1 MAILFSDSVG
11 ITEKYIWFVS
21 HDGIFSKVN
30 KLTGKL
36 EIIHTDIQEFVDFG
50 NTIDNILAINNK
62 LYIVNQIGSKML
74 QYDIEENS
82 FKPIS
87 IPIQF
92 DVVNWGCFSLFEK
105 LGDNICLLARDLS
118 IALLY
123 DVKQQSFSRDAK
135 LEEMMKQ
142 QGIIESGKQD
152 FEVVVYENI
161 LYFIGKCT
169 GKILLWDWQKKVLV
183 DSFLCKEEDEW
194 CYACIDK
201 DYILLLSVNG
211 AIYIFDK
218 SSFKLI
224 NIVNIGNKTRFSYK
238 GIIAARDKYFV
249 LPSLENDIFVID
261 KKDSNLVHKLDV
273 PSDFRK
279 SCYPPDSWSK
289 FHGITKYKNEI
300 WAANRMY
307 NYYLCIDVMK
317 DRVNWLKI
325 QEIALK
331 DIFDYLVINKK
342 NVHEHFVLLN
352 DFLEYNNE
360 IDERLKSAKIG
371 KTIWDKCGG
380 CGNDCGK

>member
-87 IPIQF
+87 IPMQF

-105 LGDNICLLARDLS
+105 LGGNVFLLARDLS

-123 DVKQQSFSRDAK
+123 DVKQQIFSRDAK

-142 QGIIESGKQD
+142 QGIIESGKQN

-161 LYFIGKCT
+161 LYFIGKYT

-194 CYACIDK
+194 CSACIDK

-211 AIYIFDK
+211 VVYIFDK
-218 SSFKLI
+218 SSFKLV
-224 NIVNIGNKTRFSYK
+224 NIVNIGNKIRFSYK
-238 GIIAARDKYFV
+238 GIIAARNKYFV
-249 LPSLENDIFVID
+249 LPSSENDIFVID
-261 KKDSNLVHKLDV
+261 KKDSNLFHKLDV

-331 DIFDYLVINKK
+331 DILDYLVINKR

-352 DFLEYNNE
+352 EFLEYNNE
-360 IDERLKSAKIG
+360 IDERLKNTKIG

>member
-1 MAILFSDSVG
+1 MAILFSDSIG

-30 KLTGKL
+30 KVTGKL

-50 NTIDNILAINNK
+50 NSVDNILNINNK

-123 DVKQQSFSRDAK
+123 DVKQQSFSRDTK
-135 LEEMMKQ
+135 LEEMMRQ
-142 QGIIESGKQD
+142 QGIIESGKQN

-194 CYACIDK
+194 CSACIDK

-211 AIYIFDK
+211 TVYIYDK
-218 SSFKLI
+218 LSFKLV
-224 NIVNIGNKTRFSYK
+224 NIMNIGNKIRFSYK
-238 GIIAARDKYFV
+238 GIIAAQDKYFV

-261 KKDSNLVHKLDV
+261 KKGSNLVHKLDV

-279 SCYPPDSWSK
+279 YCNLPDFWSK
-289 FHGITKYKNEI
+289 FHGIAQYKNEI

-325 QEIALK
+325 KEIALK
-331 DIFDYLVINKK
+331 DILDYLVVSKRELHEQINSLESFCKYENYYADKAK
-342 NVHEHFVLLN
+342 N
-352 DFLEYNNE
+352 
-360 IDERLKSAKIG
+360 SQIG
-371 KTIWDKCGG
+371 DIIWNRCKG
-380 CGNDCGK
+380 

>member
-11 ITEKYIWFVS
+11 ITDKYIWFVS

-30 KLTGKL
+30 KLTGEL

-50 NTIDNILAINNK
+50 NSVDNILNINNR

-123 DVKQQSFSRDAK
+123 DVKQQSFSRDTK
-135 LEEMMKQ
+135 LEEMMRQ
-142 QGIIESGKQD
+142 QGIIESGKQN

-194 CYACIDK
+194 CSACIDK

-211 AIYIFDK
+211 VVYIFDK
-218 SSFKLI
+218 SSFKLV
-224 NIVNIGNKTRFSYK
+224 NIVNIGNKIRFSYK
-238 GIIAARDKYFV
+238 GIIETRNKYFV

-331 DIFDYLVINKK
+331 DILDYLVINKREL
-342 NVHEHFVLLN
+342 HEQLN
-352 DFLEYNNE
+352 SLESFCKYENHYAYKARN
-360 IDERLKSAKIG
+360 SQIG
-371 KTIWDKCGG
+371 EAIWNRCKG
-380 CGNDCGK
+380 

>member
-36 EIIHTDIQEFVDFG
+36 EIIHTDVQEFVDFG

-74 QYDIEENS
+74 QYDIKENS

-87 IPIQF
+87 IPMQF

-105 LGDNICLLARDLS
+105 LGGNVFLLARDLS

-142 QGIIESGKQD
+142 QGIIESGKQN

-161 LYFIGKCT
+161 LYFIGKYT

-194 CYACIDK
+194 RSACIDK

-211 AIYIFDK
+211 AVYIFDK
-218 SSFKLI
+218 SSFKLV
-224 NIVNIGNKTRFSYK
+224 NIVNISDKVRFSYK
-238 GIIAARDKYFV
+238 GIIAARNKYFV
-249 LPSLENDIFVID
+249 LPSSENDIFVID
-261 KKDSNLVHKLDV
+261 KKDSNLFHKLDV

-331 DIFDYLVINKK
+331 DILDYLVVSKRELHEQINSLESFCKYENYYADKAK
-342 NVHEHFVLLN
+342 N
-352 DFLEYNNE
+352 
-360 IDERLKSAKIG
+360 SQIG
-371 KTIWDKCGG
+371 DIIWNRCKG
-380 CGNDCGK
+380 

>member
-74 QYDIEENS
+74 QYDIKENS

-87 IPIQF
+87 IPMQF

-105 LGDNICLLARDLS
+105 LGGNVFLLARDLS

-142 QGIIESGKQD
+142 QGIIESGKQN

-161 LYFIGKCT
+161 LYFIGKYT

-183 DSFLCKEEDEW
+183 DSFLFKEEDEW
-194 CYACIDK
+194 RSACIDK

-211 AIYIFDK
+211 AVYIFDK
-218 SSFKLI
+218 SSFKLV
-224 NIVNIGNKTRFSYK
+224 NIVNIGNKIRFSYK
-238 GIIAARDKYFV
+238 GIIATRNKYFV
-249 LPSLENDIFVID
+249 LPSSENDIFVID
-261 KKDSNLVHKLDV
+261 KKDSNLFHKLDV

-331 DIFDYLVINKK
+331 DILDYLVINKR

-352 DFLEYNNE
+352 EFLEYNNE
-360 IDERLKSAKIG
+360 IDERLKNTKIG